1 MDGVER
7 ATLAAHLRQQAAALT
22 AAWQHAIA
30 TTSFA
35 NFDRDEV
42 RQQLTSLTDQ
52 LITILLDDAA
62 PATGAQEI
70 GAGVARLHYV
80 QPEALGQTQAVL
92 AQHLLPAI
100 RGERRGRLELRLVL
114 LLSELGTGFS
124 RQVRSMLLSE
134 QETIRAAF
142 LQELNK
148 AALTQ
153 AQQYASA
160 EQARGELRAVLDAA
174 TDGMLLISHERRVL
188 AVKRRYEELLG
199 LPAATILGRNMADI
213 REDLERIFEDLP
225 ALSRNMDRVAN
236 TEQRA
241 TLVLRQRWPERRELQ
256 LFSTPVR
263 RADGT
268 ILGRLHTFR
277 DVTQER
283 AVQRMKDEFVGLVSH
298 ELRTPLTSI
307 KGYVDLLL
315 AGDVGD
321 LTEEQ
326 REFLTIVQRNADR
339 EVTLVND
346 LLDLSRL
353 EAGDLEILLAPL

>member
-1 MDGVER
+1 
-7 ATLAAHLRQQAAALT
+7 
-22 AAWQHAIA
+22 
-30 TTSFA
+30 
-35 NFDRDEV
+35 
-42 RQQLTSLTDQ
+42 
-52 LITILLDDAA
+52 
-62 PATGAQEI
+62 
-70 GAGVARLHYV
+70 
-80 QPEALGQTQAVL
+80 
-92 AQHLLPAI
+92 
-100 RGERRGRLELRLVL
+100 
-114 LLSELGTGFS
+114 
-124 RQVRSMLLSE
+124 
-134 QETIRAAF
+134 
-142 LQELNK
+142 
-148 AALTQ
+148 
-153 AQQYASA
+153 
-160 EQARGELRAVLDAA
+160 
-174 TDGMLLISHERRVL
+174 
-188 AVKRRYEELLG
+188 
-199 LPAATILGRNMADI
+199 MADI

-315 AGDVGD
+315 GGEVGD
-321 LTEEQ
+321 LPNEQ
-326 REFLTIVQRNADR
+326 REFLEIIQRNADR
-339 EVTLVND
+339 EVALVNN

-353 EAGDLEILLAPL
+353 EAGIVAIDHQPLELTPLLVQIAASLRPQLSAKRQHLTLDLPGDVPPVAGDAARLTQVFTNLIANAHKYTPVDGRIVISAAATEGSLRIDVRDTGIGLSTEEQSHLFTKFYRAKNRLTQAEGGTGLGLTITRALVEQHGGKITVTSVPGQGSTFSVTLPRLVAPLAR